1 MIHQRVAG
9 TGQPAFVACQAQNAV
24 AGEILWGVGGGI
36 SQRLEQA
43 RSHQHRQ
50 VRFVHSQQGRR
61 LPRRKPAGQMAQ
73 REEFPDGE
81 GNHRYGLFI
90 HVALPF
96 PRQKEQL
103 GDQSCQ
109 QRRRYT
115 LPHPIGS
122 PVLYIPTYYSVRLFL
137 CPAARGPVSIHAR
150 TISKAFVGLPG
161 HTERG
166 LQLREWSYPGASE
179 ESPGCRLEVKC
190 KSSPVIIGS
199 EVSITTYDVL
209 MASALAQP
217 DAQSPTA
224 AAQQCDF
231 WRCTIL
237 RMELAWKCLQLDKGG
252 LRSREL

>member
-1 MIHQRVAG
+1 
-9 TGQPAFVACQAQNAV
+9 
-24 AGEILWGVGGGI
+24 
-36 SQRLEQA
+36 
-43 RSHQHRQ
+43 
-50 VRFVHSQQGRR
+50 
-61 LPRRKPAGQMAQ
+61 MAQ

-137 CPAARGPVSIHAR
+137 CPAARGPVS
-150 TISKAFVGLPG
+150 S

-166 LQLREWSYPGASE
+166 LQLTEWSYPGASE